1 MQTRKMYERINW
13 YKKEYVHEQ
22 YSRIVEHFKEYDKIT
37 KKKMLESIYKVYNN
51 SNNIIDICTTR
62 ELKYLEMLLDKKN
75 NMKDLLGD
83 KYEWERKILRDKFLA
98 QDNYDQVFIPDEIID
113 KVRMAIKNINWDVTK
128 KLDDLNEI
136 LVSYCKIQASA
147 LLNSVCA
154 FASGI
159 TGINEQI
166 IWNHMLNNKL
176 FNYYVL
182 VYTKNFETIGND
194 MLIALYHDYYYIE
207 EELDKERQKQ
217 GLAES
222 LPIDLRV
229 YKTLFYNDFDINNT
243 IIRKFLDE
251 LKKLPFFWFSAFDVI
266 REFAVLNIDR
276 TPLKESI
283 KNVPALKNYDLTE
296 FFKILDEAMDEM
308 PSGALNGFTPNQAKQ
323 LKIEI
328 EKIKYEKERSYTK
341 QENACLSRTDAKLF
355 YKIYLGLLDFTNN
368 KYKINTKLKIYNKL
382 GLNPYELKDIV
393 EKFWEN
399 KDSIVLEFCIANL
412 YKFNEEELKVTS
424 EFKKGFRDL
433 VIIAKYEKEY
443 TGIMSKD
450 KTYMIKGLNDN
461 IDNII
466 SYQNLP
472 QTVVT
477 SIIPFKNVLVY
488 DGLLLELD
496 IKMGTNFEKVIEE
509 EYSKTMKYYHL

>member
-22 YSRIVEHFKEYDKIT
+22 YSRIVEHFKDYDKIT
-37 KKKMLESIYKVYNN
+37 KKKMLESIYKVYND

-62 ELKYLEMLLDKKN
+62 ELKYLKMLLDKKS
-75 NMKDLLGD
+75 NMKDLLD
-83 KYEWERKILRDKFLA
+83 NKYEWERKILRNKFLV
-98 QDNYDQVFIPDEIID
+98 QDDYDQVFIPDEIID

-136 LVSYCKIQASA
+136 SVSYCKMQASA
-147 LLNSVCA
+147 LLNSVCS

-159 TGINEQI
+159 TGINENL
-166 IWNHMLNNKL
+166 IWTHMLNNKL

-182 VYTKNFETIGND
+182 VYTKDFETIGKNIP
-194 MLIALYHDYYYIE
+194 IALYHDYYYIE
-207 EELDKERQKQ
+207 EELEEERKKQ

-222 LPIDLRV
+222 LPIDLRI
-229 YKTLFYNDFDINNT
+229 YKTLFYNDFDINNK

-251 LKKLPFFWFSAFDVI
+251 LKKLPFFWFSALDSI

-283 KNVPALKNYDLTE
+283 ENVPALKDYDLTE

-308 PSGALNGFTPNQAKQ
+308 PSGVLNGFTPNQAKQ
-323 LKIEI
+323 LKIET
-328 EKIKYEKERSYTK
+328 EKVKYEKERSYTK
-341 QENACLSRTDAKLF
+341 QENACVSRTDAKFF
-355 YKIYLGLLDFTNN
+355 YKIYFGLLDFTNN

-399 KDSIVLEFCIANL
+399 KDAILLEFCMANP
-412 YKFNEEELKVTS
+412 YKFNKEELNVAS
-424 EFKKGFRDL
+424 QFKKGFRNL
-433 VIIAKYEKEY
+433 VIIAKFEKEY
-443 TGIMSKD
+443 TAVMHKN

-461 IDNII
+461 IDNVI
-466 SYQNLP
+466 SYENLP
-472 QTVVT
+472 LPVMT
-477 SIIPFKNVLVY
+477 SIIPFKNVLIY
-488 DGLLLELD
+488 DGLLMELG
-496 IKMGTNFEKVIEE
+496 IRMGGSFEKVIEK
-509 EYSKTMKYYHL
+509 EYLESMKYYRL